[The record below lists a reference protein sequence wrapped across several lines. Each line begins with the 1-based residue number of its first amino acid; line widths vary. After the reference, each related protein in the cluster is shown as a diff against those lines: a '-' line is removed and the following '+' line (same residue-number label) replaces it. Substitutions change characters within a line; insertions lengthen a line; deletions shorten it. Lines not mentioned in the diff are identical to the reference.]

1 MRRAVYLIVEAMLDG
16 TATVPDLPSAL
27 PDLVQDTPLDSRW
40 ALQDIALEY
49 MEGEVGRH
57 DWKRNW
63 ADHKK
68 RHGESLKDK
77 VAAWLRHFEIDHDP
91 QGLIDYIDG
100 ELSLQDGKW
109 L

>member
-1 MRRAVYLIVEAMLDG
+1 MRRTAQLIVEGLLDG
-16 TATVPDLPSAL
+16 ATEPVMPTTL
-27 PDLVQDTPLDSRW
+27 PDLVQDTPLDPRW

-63 ADHKK
+63 QDHKK
-68 RHGESLKDK
+68 RHGAALKTK
-77 VAAWLRHFEIDHDP
+77 VAEWLKHFEIDHDP

-100 ELSLQDGKW
+100 ELSMKDGKW

>member
-1 MRRAVYLIVEAMLDG
+1 MRRAVHLIVEAMLDG
-16 TATVPDLPSAL
+16 TTTVPVMPVSL
-27 PDLVQDTPLDSRW
+27 PDLVQDTPLDARW

-63 ADHKK
+63 KDHKA
-68 RHGESLKDK
+68 RHGGSLKEK
-77 VAAWLRHFEIDHDP
+77 VQAWLNHFEIDHDP
-91 QGLIDYIDG
+91 QGLIDYIDS
-100 ELSLQDGKW
+100 ELSIQDGKW

>member
-1 MRRAVYLIVEAMLDG
+1 MRRTAQLIVESLLDG
-16 TATVPDLPSAL
+16 ATEPVMPTTL
-27 PDLVQDTPLDSRW
+27 PDLVQDTPLDPRW

-63 ADHKK
+63 KDHKK
-68 RHGESLKDK
+68 RHGTNLKNK
-77 VAAWLRHFEIDHDP
+77 VSEWLKHFEIDHDP

-100 ELSLQDGKW
+100 ELSMQDGKW

>member
-1 MRRAVYLIVEAMLDG
+1 MRNVAQVIVEAMLDG
-16 TATVPDLPSAL
+16 ATETPAQL
-27 PDLVQDTPLDSRW
+27 PDLVQDEPLHPQW

-63 ADHKK
+63 QDHKK

-77 VAAWLRHFEIDHDP
+77 VAAWLKHYEIDHDP

-100 ELSLQDGKW
+100 ELSMREGKW

>member
-1 MRRAVYLIVEAMLDG
+1 MLDG
-16 TATVPDLPSAL
+16 TTTVPVMPVAL
-27 PDLVQDTPLDSRW
+27 PDLVQDEPLDPRW

-63 ADHKK
+63 KDHKS
-68 RHGESLKDK
+68 RHGESLKDR
-77 VAAWLRHFEIDHDP
+77 VAAWLKHFEIDHDP

>member
-1 MRRAVYLIVEAMLDG
+1 MLKTAQLIVEAMLDG
-16 TATVPDLPSAL
+16 AVLPPQL
-27 PDLVQDTPLDSRW
+27 PDRVQDEPLDWRW

-63 ADHKK
+63 QDHKK
-68 RHGESLKDK
+68 RHGESLREK
-77 VAAWLRHFEIDHDP
+77 VAAWMKHFEIDHDP

-100 ELSLQDGKW
+100 ELSLQKGKW

>member
-1 MRRAVYLIVEAMLDG
+1 MIDG
-16 TATVPDLPSAL
+16 ATTPPVLPPDLPE
-27 PDLVQDTPLDSRW
+27 LVQDEPLHPQW

-63 ADHKK
+63 QEHKK
-68 RHGESLKDK
+68 RHGPALKEK
-77 VAAWLRHFEIDHDP
+77 VGKWLKHFEIDHDP

-100 ELSLQDGKW
+100 ELSLRDGKW

>member
-1 MRRAVYLIVEAMLDG
+1 MRKAAQLIVEAMLG
-16 TATVPDLPSAL
+16 GIMPSQL
-27 PDLVQDTPLDSRW
+27 PDMVQDEPLDRRW

-63 ADHKK
+63 KDHKA
-68 RHGESLKDK
+68 RHGESLKEK
-77 VAAWLRHFEIDHDP
+77 VAAWMKHYEIDHDP

-100 ELSLQDGKW
+100 ELSLKDGKW